1 MSEKRNLQNDLRGT
15 YARSWTVS
23 VDQNGK
29 RLLRAVLKAA
39 LPFFAGA
46 LGGIASG
53 CSVFGPGAARAR
65 TDGVASPQ
73 SWR

>member
-39 LPFFAGA
+39 LPFFGEGA
-46 LGGIASG
+46 RRNRERLLGL
-53 CSVFGPGAARAR
+53 R
-65 TDGVASPQ
+65 TGHRRVRVLMA
-73 SWR
+73 